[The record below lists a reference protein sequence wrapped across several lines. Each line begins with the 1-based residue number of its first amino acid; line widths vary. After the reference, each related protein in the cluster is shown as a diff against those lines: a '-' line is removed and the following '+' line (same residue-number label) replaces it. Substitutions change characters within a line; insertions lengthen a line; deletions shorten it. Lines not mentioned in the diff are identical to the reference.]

1 MTLVRPDWC
10 GDCGPTYGQT
20 LDFHIDNIIKGLPPD
35 PLYPLFDDFEGNGS
49 ITWADDAVGM
59 SVVDNPHGSGKV
71 LKYEDT
77 GGQYANIRFDL
88 RADHSAKF
96 DLSTNNIFKISS

>member
-1 MTLVRPDWC
+1 
-10 GDCGPTYGQT
+10 
-20 LDFHIDNIIKGLPPD
+20 
-35 PLYPLFDDFEGNGS
+35 
-49 ITWADDAVGM
+49 M

-96 DLSTNNIFKISS
+96 DLSTNNIFRSAASFCIAKEFT